1 MATEFPIRANTK
13 NAVKDITALENALR
27 KAGKEANL
35 TEKEIEEIISGTKKA
50 KDQGGKN
57 LNEVN
62 KSLNNIHGTALKVG
76 GAILAMF
83 AVDKIKAF
91 VGEVVSVT
99 AEFQKLGAVLTNT
112 LGSKS
117 AAQRALKEI
126 RDIAASTP
134 FSVVELTQSYVKL
147 VNQGIKPTRA
157 EIIKLGD
164 LAASTGKQF
173 DQLTEA
179 IIDAQTGEFERLKE
193 FGIRASKQGDQVIFT
208 FKGVQTQVDFT
219 SESIRDY
226 IFALGEAEGVSGSM
240 EAISATLGGQISNLG
255 DSWESLL
262 NTIGDGNNG
271 ALSGAVSLVKDLVEG
286 MEQFLKTQQQIEEE
300 IRNGAAVAGIDDF
313 KAFAQAYDDVDKAL
327 KQYLKDQENEID
339 NLRELNFQAVHQKEF
354 DNEEVNRRVGRIERL
369 IEQNKA
375 VKEYVETLKKE
386 NELKAQRDADAA
398 KLARLKAEKEA
409 YEKLLK
415 ARAKFLESFLKEGT
429 EDLPLGDPA
438 RILQDSFLTDKQRKQ
453 LDSDSDSTA
462 GRLGNQYDEEINA
475 LFAKTNLE
483 LQIEEDA
490 NQQRKESIAALKE
503 YSIMALEEVF
513 QSRVIKTQREMDLL
527 ENQYH
532 HELSL
537 AGNNEE
543 AKAKLTREFEQQR
556 IALLNKQAQ
565 QEQIAGLFSM
575 AANQGP
581 AIVKAIATAPFPI
594 NLGIGAVI
602 AGLIALQ
609 LSNHKKLQAPRFA
622 AEGEF
627 NIQGPGT
634 ETSDSIPYMLS
645 RSESVVKA
653 ERSKRFGWL
662 LQPMIENKAFDE
674 YDLRNLVD
682 QKLPNQYNPVFV
694 SRAAGADSPELLDE
708 LRKTRQAIENK
719 KETHLTYD
727 QEGFNIW
734 LGNENNWTR
743 KRNRRYST

>member
-1 MATEFPIRANTK
+1 MATEFPIRANTRS
-13 NAVKDITALENALR
+13 AVKDITALENALR

-35 TEKEIEEIISGTKKA
+35 TEKEIEDIVNGTKKA

-76 GAILAMF
+76 GAVLAMF

-99 AEFQKLGAVLTNT
+99 AEFQKLSAVLTNT
-112 LGSKS
+112 LGSKG

-208 FKGVQTQVDFT
+208 FKGVQTQTEFT
-219 SESIRDY
+219 SEAIRDY

-271 ALSGAVSLVKDLVEG
+271 VLSGAVGLMKDLVEG
-286 MEQFLKTQQQIEEE
+286 IEQFLKTRQQLEEE
-300 IRNGAAVAGIDDF
+300 VRLGAAVAGIDDF

-327 KQYLKDQENEID
+327 KQYLTDQENEID
-339 NLRELNFQAVHQKEF
+339 NLRELNFQAAQQKNF
-354 DNEEVNRRVGRIERL
+354 DTEEVNRRVDRIERL
-369 IEQNKA
+369 KEQSKA

-386 NELKAQRDADAA
+386 NELKANRDADAA
-398 KLARLKAEKEA
+398 ELARLKAEKEA

-438 RILQDSFLTDKQRKQ
+438 RFLQDSFLTDKQRDQ
-453 LDSDSDSTA
+453 LKGDNDSTA
-462 GRLGNQYDEEINA
+462 GRLGDQYNEEINA
-475 LFAKTNLE
+475 LFAKTNME
-483 LQIEEDA
+483 LRIEEDA
-490 NQQRKESIAALKE
+490 NQQRRDSIDAMKE

-513 QSRVIKTQREMDLL
+513 QSKLIKTQREMDLL

-537 AGNNEE
+537 AGNNED

-565 QEQIAGLFSM
+565 QEKIAGLFSM

-581 AIVKAIATAPFPI
+581 AIVKAISTAPFPI

-602 AGLIALQ
+602 AALIGLQ
-609 LSNHKKLQAPRFA
+609 LSNTRKLQPPRFA

-634 ETSDSIPYMLS
+634 TTSDSIPYMLS
-645 RSESVVKA
+645 REESVVKA
-653 ERSKRFGWL
+653 ERSKRYGWL
-662 LQPMIENKAFDE
+662 LKPLIENKAFDE

-682 QKLPNQYNPVFV
+682 QNLPNQYNPVV
-694 SRAAGADSPELLDE
+694 VASSHDSISHEQIERLE
-708 LRKTRQAIENK
+708 RIEKAITRK

-727 QEGFNIW
+727 HEGFNIW
-734 LGNENNWTR
+734 MGRENDWTR

>member
-35 TEKEIEEIISGTKKA
+35 TEKEIEEIINGTKKA

-134 FSVVELTQSYVKL
+134 FSVLELTENYVKL
-147 VNQGIKPTRA
+147 ANRGIKPTTEQMTKMGDVA
-157 EIIKLGD
+157 AALG
-164 LAASTGKQF
+164 KPFEQIV
-173 DQLTEA
+173 EA
-179 IIDAQTGEFERLKE
+179 ILDINNPERWKEIGIKSETAGNKVRLSFRDATFE
-193 FGIRASKQGDQVIFT
+193 
-208 FKGVQTQVDFT
+208 VDRT
-219 SESIRDY
+219 I
-226 IFALGEAEGVSGSM
+226 EGVTNAVTAIGEMEGVAGSM
-240 EAISATLGGQISNLG
+240 AAISETLGGKISNLG
-255 DSWESLL
+255 DSYDSLL

-271 ALSGAVSLVKDLVEG
+271 ALSGAVELMKDLVEG
-286 MEQFLKTQQQIEEE
+286 IGQFLKTQQQLEDEV
-300 IRNGAAVAGIDDF
+300 RNGAALAGIQDF

-354 DNEEVNRRVGRIERL
+354 DEDEVNRRVDRIQRL

-375 VKEYVETLKKE
+375 VKEYVETLKYE
-386 NELKAQRDADAA
+386 NEQKANREADEA
-398 KLARLKAEKEA
+398 KLARLKAEKDA
-409 YEKLLK
+409 YDKLLK
-415 ARAKFLESFLKEGT
+415 ARAKFLESFLQEGT

-438 RILQDSFLTDKQRKQ
+438 RFLQDSFLTDKQRNA
-453 LDSDSDSTA
+453 LDKDSALEGDSIKF
-462 GRLGNQYDEEINA
+462 QYDQEIEF
-475 LFAKTNLE
+475 LFAKTKQE
-483 LQIEEDA
+483 SEIREKAEKEKKEAIDSF
-490 NQQRKESIAALKE
+490 NQ
-503 YSIMALEEVF
+503 YSIMAMEEVF
-513 QSRVIKTQREMDLL
+513 QSKLIQTQREIALL

-537 AGNNEE
+537 AGNNED

-565 QEQIAGLFSM
+565 QEKIAGLFSM

-581 AIVKAIATAPFPI
+581 AIVKAISTAPFPI

-602 AGLIALQ
+602 AALIGFQ
-609 LSNHKKLQAPRFA
+609 LSNTRKLQPPRFA

-634 ETSDSIPYMLS
+634 TTSDSILYMLS
-645 RSESVVKA
+645 REETVNPA
-653 ERSKRFGWL
+653 RNTRRFGWL
-662 LQPMIENKAFDE
+662 LEPMIKNKAFDE

-682 QKLPNQYNPVFV
+682 QNLPNQYNPVFV
-694 SRAAGADSPELLDE
+694 SSSYNSISQEQLDKLDRIERAIM
-708 LRKTRQAIENK
+708 QK

-734 LGNENNWTR
+734 MGNENNWIK
-743 KRNRRYST
+743 KRNRRYSI

>member
-13 NAVKDITALENALR
+13 GAVADLTALENAIR

-35 TEKEIEEIISGTKKA
+35 TEKEIDEMVNSTKKA
-50 KDQGGKN
+50 KEQGGKN
-57 LNEVN
+57 FNEMNKGLN
-62 KSLNNIHGTALKVG
+62 SIHNTALKVG
-76 GAILAMF
+76 GAVVAMF
-83 AVDKIKAF
+83 AVDKLKAF
-91 VGEVVSVT
+91 IGEVVNVT
-99 AEFQKLGAVLTNT
+99 AEFQKLDAVLTNT

-147 VNQGIKPTRA
+147 VNQGIKPTKA

-193 FGIRASKQGDQVIFT
+193 FGIRASKQGDQVVFT

-255 DSWESLL
+255 DSWDSLL

-271 ALSGAVSLVKDLVEG
+271 ALSGAVMLVKDLVEG
-286 MEQFLKTQQQIEEE
+286 FEQFLKTQQQIEEE
-300 IRNGAAVAGIDDF
+300 IRNGNAVDGIDDF
-313 KAFAQAYDDVDKAL
+313 KAWAEAYNDIDKAL
-327 KQYLKDQENEID
+327 KQYLIDQEKEID

-354 DNEEVNRRVGRIERL
+354 DEEEVNRRVARVERL

-375 VKEYVETLKKE
+375 VKEYVESLKKE
-386 NELKAQRDADAA
+386 NALKEQREADEA
-398 KLARLKAEKEA
+398 KLARIKAEKEA

-415 ARAKFLESFLKEGT
+415 ARQKFLASFLKENL

-438 RILQDSFLTDKQRKQ
+438 RFLQDSFLTDKQRGQ
-453 LDSDSDSTA
+453 LNADSNSTA
-462 GRLGNQYDEEINA
+462 DGINNQYDEEINA
-475 LFAKTNLE
+475 LFAKTDLE
-483 LQIEEDA
+483 LKITEDA
-490 NQQRKESIAALKE
+490 NQQKKDGIDSLKN
-503 YSIMALEEVF
+503 YSILALEEVF
-513 QSRVIKTQREMDLL
+513 RSRAHKTEAELALL

-537 AGNNEE
+537 AGNNEQ
-543 AKAKLTREFEQQR
+543 AKAKLTQEFEQQR
-556 IALLNKQAQ
+556 IKLLNKQAQ
-565 QEQIAGLFSM
+565 QEQTLALFSM
-575 AANQGP
+575 LANQGP
-581 AIVKAIATAPFPI
+581 AIVKAIATSPFPI
-594 NLGIGAVI
+594 NLGIGAVV
-602 AGLIALQ
+602 AALIGLQ
-609 LSNHKKLQAPRFA
+609 LSNQKKIQAPRFA
-622 AEGEF
+622 AEGIY
-627 NIQGPGT
+627 NIDGPGT
-634 ETSDSIPYMLS
+634 TTSDSIPFMLS
-645 RSESVVKA
+645 REESVVKA

-662 LQPMIENKAFDE
+662 LKPLIENKGFDE

-682 QKLPNQYNPVFV
+682 QNLPNQYNPVFIN
-694 SRAAGADSPELLDE
+694 RAMGADSPEMLDE
-708 LRKTRQAIENK
+708 LRRTREAIERK
-719 KETHLTYD
+719 KETHLSYNE
-727 QEGFNIW
+727 EGFNVW
-734 LGNENNWTR
+734 LKSENDWTR

>member
-35 TEKEIEEIISGTKKA
+35 TEKEIDDIVKGTKNA
-50 KDQGGKN
+50 KEQGGKN

-76 GAILAMF
+76 GAVLAMF

-99 AEFQKLGAVLTNT
+99 AEFQKLSAVLTNT

-117 AAQRALKEI
+117 AAQRSLKEI
-126 RDIAASTP
+126 RDLAASTP
-134 FSVVELTQSYVKL
+134 FSVRELTENYVKL
-147 VNQGIKPTRA
+147 ANRGIKPTTDQMTKMGDVA
-157 EIIKLGD
+157 AALG
-164 LAASTGKQF
+164 KPFEQIV
-173 DQLTEA
+173 EA
-179 IIDAQTGEFERLKE
+179 ILDINNPERWKEIGIKSETAGNKVRLSFRDATFEVNRT
-193 FGIRASKQGDQVIFT
+193 I
-208 FKGVQTQVDFT
+208 
-219 SESIRDY
+219 
-226 IFALGEAEGVSGSM
+226 EGVTDAVTAIGEMEGVAGSM
-240 EAISATLGGQISNLG
+240 AAISATLGGQISNLG
-255 DSWESLL
+255 DSYDSLL

-271 ALSGAVSLVKDLVEG
+271 VLSGAVGLMKDLVEG
-286 MEQFLKTQQQIEEE
+286 IEQFLKTRQQLEEE
-300 IRNGAAVAGIDDF
+300 IRSGAAVAGIEDF
-313 KAFAQAYDDVDKAL
+313 KAFAQAYNDVDKAL
-327 KQYLKDQENEID
+327 KQYLIDQENEID

-375 VKEYVETLKKE
+375 VKEYVETLKEE
-386 NELKAQRDADAA
+386 NKLKANRDADQA
-398 KLARLKAEKEA
+398 KLDRLKAEKDA
-409 YEKLLK
+409 YDKLLK

-438 RILQDSFLTDKQRKQ
+438 RLLQDSFLTDKQRKQ
-453 LDSDSDSTA
+453 LESDTA
-462 GRLGNQYDEEINA
+462 GTEGKIKGEYDEEINA
-475 LFAKTNLE
+475 LFAKTNME
-483 LQIEEDA
+483 LKIDEEA
-490 NQQRKESIAALKE
+490 NQKKKDGIDNLKQ

-513 QSRVIKTQREMDLL
+513 QSRVVKTQRELALL

-537 AGNNEE
+537 AGNNED
-543 AKAKLTREFEQQR
+543 AKAKLNREFEQQR
-556 IALLNKQAQ
+556 IALLNKQAE
-565 QEQIAGLFSM
+565 QEKIAGLFSM
-575 AANQGP
+575 AVNQGP
-581 AIVKAIATAPFPI
+581 AIVKAISTAPFPI

-602 AGLIALQ
+602 AALIGVQ
-609 LSNHKKLQAPRFA
+609 LANARKLQTPRFA

-634 ETSDSIPYMLS
+634 TTSDSIPYMLS
-645 RSESVVKA
+645 REESVVKA

-694 SRAAGADSPELLDE
+694 ASSHDSISHEQIERLE
-708 LRKTRQAIENK
+708 RIEKAITRK

-727 QEGFNIW
+727 EEGFNIW
-734 LGNENNWTR
+734 VGNENNWTR
-743 KRNRRYST
+743 RRNRRYST